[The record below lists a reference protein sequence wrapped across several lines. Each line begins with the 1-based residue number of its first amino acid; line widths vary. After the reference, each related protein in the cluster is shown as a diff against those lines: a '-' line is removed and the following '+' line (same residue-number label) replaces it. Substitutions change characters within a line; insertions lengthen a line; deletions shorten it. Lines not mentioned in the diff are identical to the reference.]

1 MRRRFSPAVAQPVQ
15 HLAQPA
21 RLVVEPDQQAG
32 GVVAGRARRLPPEQ
46 QEARDVDRTVVEAR
60 LGHDQVEQLGGQRG
74 RQRARRAGR
83 RAPSPPPPPPTA
95 PPPRPRPRT
104 ASTRPAAQRAAATG
118 CANTR
123 STPVVVPGVG
133 QQRVRRLDDDLADD
147 QQVRIDEMVERVRDQ
162 PLRRLLDGHDAVVGA
177 APHLAEHL
185 AQAGGRAVQRRQ
197 AEPGLARQVAER
209 RLRPRVRHHQR
220 ALQRQAGGHD
230 LAEHRPHRLA
240 REGAVGRRGQPLQ
253 HRTLALGDV
262 ERLAPLALAAPDLA
276 HHLGAPVEQRQDL
289 IVDAVDRRAQRREIV

>member
-1 MRRRFSPAVAQPVQ
+1 MRRRLRPAAAQPVQ
-15 HLAQPA
+15 HLGQPA

-32 GVVAGRARRLPPEQ
+32 GVVARRARRLPPEQ
-46 QEARDVDRTVVEAR
+46 QEARDIDGAVVEAR
-60 LGHDQVEQLGGQRG
+60 LRHDQVEQLGGQRR
-74 RQRARRAGR
+74 RQRGGVQVVARHRRRARRRRRRHHGRAPHRLDQARRAARRRHRVREHPFDAGR
-83 RAPSPPPPPPTA
+83 R
-95 PPPRPRPRT
+95 
-104 ASTRPAAQRAAATG
+104 
-118 CANTR
+118 
-123 STPVVVPGVG
+123 PGVG

-185 AQAGGRAVQRRQ
+185 AQAGRRAVQRRQ